1 MKYYYNTINTESG
14 RRVSVSLRVH
24 LLFNHSVSRRLLR
37 IFLLQITCYFF
48 VVFPSHLL
56 PSPCFS
62 PSYSSSRNSD
72 FFLPSS
78 TRAELRLP
86 TLLRGRAGHTIIL
99 YDFFPDFF
107 LCNLSA
113 AILLPVLWSGRNYL
127 VRLTENGS
135 SLEPN
140 LPSLCSLSWK
150 NDYIDPS
157 RF

>member
-14 RRVSVSLRVH
+14 RRVSASLRVH
-24 LLFNHSVSRRLLR
+24 LFNHSVSRRLLR
-37 IFLLQITCYFF
+37 MLLLQITCYFF

-78 TRAELRLP
+78 TRAELHLP
-86 TLLRGRAGHTIIL
+86 TLSGGRAGHTIIL

-113 AILLPVLWSGRNYL
+113 AAMLLPVLWSGRNYAL
-127 VRLTENGS
+127 RKTA
-135 SLEPN
+135 N
-140 LPSLCSLSWK
+140 LSNQTC
-150 NDYIDPS
+150 
-157 RF
+157 

>member
-14 RRVSVSLRVH
+14 RRVSASLRVH
-24 LLFNHSVSRRLLR
+24 LFNHSVSRRLLR
-37 IFLLQITCYFF
+37 MLLLQITSYFF

-78 TRAELRLP
+78 TRAELHLP
-86 TLLRGRAGHTIIL
+86 TLSGGRAGHTTIL

-107 LCNLSA
+107 CVIFLQQLCCCQYYGAVGTTPYGKRLISRTKPA
-113 AILLPVLWSGRNYL
+113 KPLQSVL
-127 VRLTENGS
+127 E
-135 SLEPN
+135 E
-140 LPSLCSLSWK
+140 
-150 NDYIDPS
+150 
-157 RF
+157 